1 MTDVKSIL
9 ASRTVWANLI
19 GFGSLL
25 GSALGVQTGAIDQ
38 GQTVDAVLQIV
49 TGASFLASTFGR
61 VVATSRL
68 L

>member
-1 MTDVKSIL
+1 
-9 ASRTVWANLI
+9 
-19 GFGSLL
+19 
-25 GSALGVQTGAIDQ
+25 
-38 GQTVDAVLQIV
+38 LQIV